1 MIAFYKKLVMMK
13 TSKGKNTA
21 EAKGYG
27 YKYS

>member
-1 MIAFYKKLVMMK
+1 MIAFYKKLVMVK